1 MLFYFSHRHHKP
13 SGMCFFFYPLRRL
26 KLFTSARVSRIIFYF
41 HLVLRSLIPRGW
53 EHGLHAARS
62 SRLVET
68 FLLLD
73 LRTFSFP
80 QRLNF
85 PSFLPLSWRSLFNFQ
100 RYPTSAKL
108 LLYSAVEWSSQP
120 SVKSFTCMT
129 FCQFGNSKPLS
140 TQWHF
145 TLPASI
151 LRH

>member
-1 MLFYFSHRHHKP
+1 M
-13 SGMCFFFYPLRRL
+13 GFFFYPLRCL
-26 KLFTSARVSRIIFYF
+26 KLFTAVRVSRIIFYF
-41 HLVLRSLIPRGW
+41 HLVLRSLILRGW
-53 EHGLHAARS
+53 EYGLHAAWS
-62 SRLVET
+62 SRLVEI
-68 FLLLD
+68 FLHLD

-85 PSFLPLSWRSLFNFQ
+85 SSFLPPSSWRSLFNYQ

-145 TLPASI
+145 TLLASI
-151 LRH
+151 LRC